1 MTRIEPPRKPGPVT
15 PADIAEV
22 SSLLGDPTAVEG
34 ASADAALESV
44 RWLHQMGAKLATA
57 ESVTGGLVGAAITA
71 VPGASQ
77 VYRGGVVAYATD
89 LKHQLLGVDVALLAR
104 VGAVDAE
111 VAGSMAEGV
120 RVRLG
125 ADYGLATTGVA
136 GPDSQDGKPPG
147 TLWVAIATP
156 TRTWQINASMQ
167 RVGDRATIRRLAV
180 LWALI
185 HLGSV
190 LRREREEPVAPSR

>member
-1 MTRIEPPRKPGPVT
+1 MI
-15 PADIAEV
+15 DD
-22 SSLLGDPTAVEG
+22 S
-34 ASADAALESV
+34 ALENV
-44 RWLHQMGAKLATA
+44 RRLHQIGATLATA

-89 LKHQLLGVDVALLAR
+89 LKTQLLGVDSGLLAR

-111 VAGSMAEGV
+111 VVGSMAEGV

-147 TLWVAIATP
+147 TLWIGVATP
-156 TRTWQINASMQ
+156 TRTWDISSSTDQ
-167 RVGDRATIRRLAV
+167 VGDRAMMRRLAV
-180 LWALI
+180 LWALVN
-185 HLGSV
+185 LGSV
-190 LRREREEPVAPSR
+190 LRREREEPVPPSG

>member
-1 MTRIEPPRKPGPVT
+1 MTRIEAPREPGPVT
-15 PADIAEV
+15 PDDLRGLSTMLDDPAAVDEVIAD
-22 SSLLGDPTAVEG
+22 S
-34 ASADAALESV
+34 ALETV
-44 RWLHQMGAKLATA
+44 RWLHQMGAELATA

-89 LKHQLLGVDVALLAR
+89 LKTQLLGVDVGLLAR

-147 TLWVAIATP
+147 TLWIAIATP

-167 RVGDRATIRRLAV
+167 RVGDRAMVRRLAV

-190 LRREREEPVAPSR
+190 LRREREEPGPPGH